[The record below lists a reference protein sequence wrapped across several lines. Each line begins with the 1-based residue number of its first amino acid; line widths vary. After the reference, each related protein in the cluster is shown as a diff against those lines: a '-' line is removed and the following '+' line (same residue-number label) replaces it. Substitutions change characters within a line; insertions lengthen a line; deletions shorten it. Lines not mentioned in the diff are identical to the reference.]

1 MAEGD
6 GANGA
11 NTMNCYGCAT
21 VAVGHSSRRPVAT
34 GGAWSR
40 ASGPPSQVRRQVCD
54 IPHGSGSQIA
64 AQQQWRNERTSGE
77 TADGDRPVVHNA
89 VTGSMFGWLS
99 HRARCVVGAIPFFF
113 LSVRH
118 PRRTRFPES
127 RPERHRERISE
138 RIPESV
144 SERGPETAGE
154 RNNGFFLKE
163 TFLKAAFQN
172 KRLLGKNLDIVFQ
185 KPFRE
190 PFPAFFQKEPHFH
203 ADYNI

>member
-113 LSVRH
+113 CLCGTLGAPGFQKAGRKDTGKEF
-118 PRRTRFPES
+118 RKES
-127 RPERHRERISE
+127 RKASR
-138 RIPESV
+138 
-144 SERGPETAGE
+144 
-154 RNNGFFLKE
+154 KE
-163 TFLKAAFQN
+163 ARKPP
-172 KRLLGKNLDIVFQ
+172 GKEITDSF
-185 KPFRE
+185 
-190 PFPAFFQKEPHFH
+190 
-203 ADYNI
+203 